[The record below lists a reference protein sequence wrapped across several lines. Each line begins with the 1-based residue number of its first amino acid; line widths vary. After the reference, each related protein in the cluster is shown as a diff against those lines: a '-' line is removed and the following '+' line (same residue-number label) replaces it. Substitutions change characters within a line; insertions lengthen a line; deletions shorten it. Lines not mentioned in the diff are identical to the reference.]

1 MWEVY
6 RSAVE
11 GVDQVVLAMLQLMTE
26 VEVVPDATQAVALE
40 MVMAVM
46 KAKAAM
52 ALKAIAA
59 KQMKLATAMVA
70 VAKMTVGL
78 LFSVMMQE
86 WH

>member
-11 GVDQVVLAMLQLMTE
+11 RVDQVVLTMLQLMTE
-26 VEVVPDATQAVALE
+26 VEVVPDATQVVSLE

-59 KQMKLATAMVA
+59 KQTKLATAMVA